1 MRGAVLLAAALVVAG
16 PTPAQA
22 QILPWEVT
30 LAEIESGRLRGLIQR
45 LSKQQVLYQ
54 LRLGD
59 VRKDD
64 LVATATRI
72 DRVLESLEKGSP
84 SYAIPAPWTPAL
96 RKRLEEVDVLWGPLR
111 RIAVA
116 SAYDSMRLYR
126 EYISPQNRRGD
137 PLLLGYFDE
146 LSLEFVAATEKLIDA
161 YDEECQKTGLEV
173 CATART
179 SGYAAMLIER
189 AAKEAVYVAAGMDA
203 KANRKRLE
211 ATIAAYQELR
221 RANQTSPFMAAA
233 LDPERGLSAKA
244 ALGLLKSLR
253 DDWDAMQEQ
262 FTMLAAGDEENFD
275 LAGMLSV
282 QGRLVSKV
290 ERLTAALVRYASLT
304 YGS

>member
-1 MRGAVLLAAALVVAG
+1 MLLAAALVVAG

-22 QILPWEVT
+22 QILPWEMTV
-30 LAEIESGRLRGLIQR
+30 AEIESGRLRGLIQR
-45 LSKQQVLYQ
+45 LSKQQLLYQ

-59 VRKDD
+59 VRKED

-72 DRVLESLEKGSP
+72 DRVMESLQEGSP
-84 SYAIPAPWTPAL
+84 SYAIPEPWTPAL
-96 RKRLEEVDVLWGPLR
+96 REQLEKVDVLWGPLR

-116 SAYDSMRLYR
+116 SAYDSVRLSR
-126 EYISPQNRRGD
+126 EFTSPQSRRGD
-137 PLLLGYFDE
+137 PLLLGYFDD
-146 LSLEFVAATEKLIDA
+146 LSREFVDETEKLLDA
-161 YDEECQKTGLEV
+161 YNDECKKTGLEV
-173 CATART
+173 CDTART

-189 AAKEAVYVAAGMDA
+189 AAKEAIYVVAGIGVTV
-203 KANRKRLE
+203 NQKRLE
-211 ATIAAYQELR
+211 GTIAAYQELR

-233 LDPERGLSAKA
+233 LNPERGLSAKA
-244 ALGLLKSLR
+244 ALELLKSLR
-253 DDWDAMQEQ
+253 TDWDAMQDQ

>member
-1 MRGAVLLAAALVVAG
+1 LVVAG

-22 QILPWEVT
+22 QVLPWEVT

-72 DRVLESLEKGSP
+72 DRVLESLVKGSP
-84 SYAIPAPWTPAL
+84 SYAIPEPWTPAL
-96 RKRLEEVDVLWGPLR
+96 RKQLEEVDALWGPLR

-189 AAKEAVYVAAGMDA
+189 AAKEAVYVAAGMDV

-221 RANQTSPFMAAA
+221 SANQTSPFMAAA